1 MFLLRKIKKSGHGI
15 ILVDLSNTPIIFLD
29 IDGVLNSSI
38 SHHHA
43 PDEEKIFFGGDWV
56 FKPLLQA
63 FQNFLKPSGIMI
75 VGVSSWF
82 TVRNEVENVKIMTAL
97 GLVDRFLGTTDF
109 TGGGL
114 SRGNSVLRF
123 VEKYKLKHWCVL
135 DDAGAMMYQ
144 YPTVIVNGRTGINMQ
159 DLNAISYMLEFSPDL
174 AMCKALQNLKV

>member
-1 MFLLRKIKKSGHGI
+1 MKLKLCNGI
-15 ILVDLSNTPIIFLD
+15 TLVDLSNIPIIFLD

-43 PDEEKIFFGGDWV
+43 PDNEKIFFGGDWV

-82 TVRNEVENVKIMTAL
+82 TVRNEMENVEIMAGL

-123 VEKYKLKHWCVL
+123 VEKHKLKHWCVL

-159 DLNAISYMLEFSPDL
+159 DLNSVSYMLEFSPDL

>member
-1 MFLLRKIKKSGHGI
+1 MCREI
-15 ILVDLSNTPIIFLD
+15 SNIPIIFLD
-29 IDGVLNSSI
+29 IGGVLNSSI

-43 PDEEKIFFGGDWV
+43 PDSEKLFFGGDWV
-56 FKPLLQA
+56 YKPLLKA
-63 FQNFLKPSGIMI
+63 FQDFILPSSIMI

-82 TVRNEVENVKIMTAL
+82 SVRNEMENVQIMTGL
-97 GLVDRFLGTTDF
+97 GLIDRFLGTTDF

-144 YPTVIVNGRTGINMQ
+144 YPTVIVNGRTGINLQ
-159 DLNAISYMLEFSPDL
+159 DLKAVSYMLEFSPDL
-174 AMCKALQNLKV
+174 KMCKSLQQFKV

>member
-1 MFLLRKIKKSGHGI
+1 MEI
-15 ILVDLSNTPIIFLD
+15 SNTPIIFLD

-43 PDEEKIFFGGDWV
+43 PDDEKIFFGSDWV
-56 FKPLLQA
+56 FKPLLKA
-63 FQNFLKPSGIMI
+63 FQDFIRPSSIMI

-82 TVRNEVENVKIMTAL
+82 SVKNEMENVQIMTGL
-97 GLVDRFLGTTDF
+97 GLIDRFLGTTDF

-123 VEKYKLKHWCVL
+123 VEKHKLKHWCVL

-144 YPTVIVNGRTGINMQ
+144 YPTVIVNGRTGINLQ
-159 DLNAISYMLEFSPDL
+159 DLMAARYMLEFSPQL
-174 AMCKALQNLKV
+174 EMCKALQQFKV

>member
-1 MFLLRKIKKSGHGI
+1 MCQEI
-15 ILVDLSNTPIIFLD
+15 SNTPIIFLD

-43 PDEEKIFFGGDWV
+43 PDDEKIFFGSDWV
-56 FKPLLQA
+56 FKPLLKA
-63 FQNFLKPSGIMI
+63 FQDFIRPSSIMI

-82 TVRNEVENVKIMTAL
+82 SVRNEMENVQIMTGL
-97 GLVDRFLGTTDF
+97 GLIDRFLGTTDF

-123 VEKYKLKHWCVL
+123 VEKHKLKHWCVL

-144 YPTVIVNGRTGINMQ
+144 YPTVIVNGRTGINLQ
-159 DLNAISYMLEFSPDL
+159 DLKAVSYMLEFSPDL
-174 AMCKALQNLKV
+174 GMCKSLQQFKV

>member
-1 MFLLRKIKKSGHGI
+1 MCQEI
-15 ILVDLSNTPIIFLD
+15 SNTPIIFLD

-43 PDEEKIFFGGDWV
+43 PDNEKIFFGSDWV
-56 FKPLLQA
+56 FKPLLKA
-63 FQNFLKPSGIMI
+63 FQDFIRPSPIMI

-82 TVRNEVENVKIMTAL
+82 SVRNEMENVRIMTGL
-97 GLVDRFLGTTDF
+97 GLIDRFLGTTDF

-123 VEKYKLKHWCVL
+123 VEKHKLKHWCVL

-144 YPTVIVNGRTGINMQ
+144 YPTVIVNGRTGINLQ
-159 DLNAISYMLEFSPDL
+159 DLKAISYMLEFSPDL
-174 AMCKALQNLKV
+174 EMCKSLQQFKV

>member
-1 MFLLRKIKKSGHGI
+1 MLLVEI
-15 ILVDLSNTPIIFLD
+15 SNTPIIFLD

-43 PDEEKIFFGGDWV
+43 PDSEKLFFGGDWV
-56 FKPLLQA
+56 FKPLLYA
-63 FQNFLKPSGIMI
+63 FQNFLKPSNIMI

-82 TVRNEVENVKIMTAL
+82 SVRNEQENVEIMAGL
-97 GLVDRFLGTTDF
+97 GLLERFLGTTDF

-123 VEKYKLKHWCVL
+123 IEKYKLKHWCVL

-144 YPTVIVNGRTGINMQ
+144 YPTVIVNGRTGINLQ
-159 DLNAISYMLEFSPDL
+159 DLNSVSYMLEFSPDL
-174 AMCKALQNLKV
+174 EMCKALQNYKV

>member
-1 MFLLRKIKKSGHGI
+1 MEI
-15 ILVDLSNTPIIFLD
+15 SNTPIIFLD

-43 PDEEKIFFGGDWV
+43 SDDEKIFFGSDWV
-56 FKPLLQA
+56 FKPLLKA
-63 FQNFLKPSGIMI
+63 FQDFIRTSSIMI

-82 TVRNEVENVKIMTAL
+82 SVRNEMENVQIMTGL
-97 GLVDRFLGTTDF
+97 GLIDRFLGTTDF

-123 VEKYKLKHWCVL
+123 VEKHKLKHWCVL

-144 YPTVIVNGRTGINMQ
+144 YPTVIVNGRTGINLQ
-159 DLNAISYMLEFSPDL
+159 DLKAVSYMLEFSPDL
-174 AMCKALQNLKV
+174 EMCKSLQQFKV

>member
-1 MFLLRKIKKSGHGI
+1 M
-15 ILVDLSNTPIIFLD
+15 DLSNTPIIFLD

-82 TVRNEVENVKIMTAL
+82 TVRNEVENVEIMTAL